1 MSTEFRTEFSSVQ
14 IIRGTFITSSLTI
27 LSRLLG
33 FVRDLI
39 VALIFGAGPFADA
52 YFVAFR
58 IPNLLRSFVAEGALS
73 AAFVPIFSS
82 ELRKGR
88 LEAQHALRS
97 VTSFLLVSTSAISL
111 LGFVFATDIIG
122 LIAPGFLGEQ
132 RDIAVLLLRIMLPY
146 TICISLVAM
155 INGALTSLKTFGAA
169 AAAQSIMTVVLILGG
184 LMSALFDM
192 RSGVVILSISV
203 LIGGIA
209 QVLYQIPA
217 LRRHQLSLSFGFS
230 GAGPLISQ
238 LLKLMAPAIVGATV
252 YQLMIFT
259 ATVLSSLLEPGSI
272 SWLFYADRI
281 VQLPL
286 GIFSIALSSVLLP
299 ALATNAAA
307 ADSGAFARNLSNA
320 LRYNSFILLPVS
332 ALIFIT
338 ADEVITVL
346 FQRGAFDARS
356 VDMTASA
363 VRALSIGI
371 WAASCQSLLA
381 RSFMA
386 KRDNLTPTIFG
397 VIALVLNV
405 VLSLTLMG
413 TIVSLDNALL
423 VSVLTSI
430 QQSIGSWIPPGN
442 LGHVGLALASS
453 ISSLISFVLFAL
465 MFQARQ
471 KDFSWKLFLNATATS
486 AIAALTALILIVGI
500 EFSISQALIRL
511 VASVI
516 SFPLAYL
523 GIALLLRSQE
533 ARECL
538 TILKS
543 RLEFS
548 KHPRLP

>member
-1 MSTEFRTEFSSVQ
+1 
-14 IIRGTFITSSLTI
+14 
-27 LSRLLG
+27 
-33 FVRDLI
+33 
-39 VALIFGAGPFADA
+39 
-52 YFVAFR
+52 
-58 IPNLLRSFVAEGALS
+58 
-73 AAFVPIFSS
+73 
-82 ELRKGR
+82 
-88 LEAQHALRS
+88 
-97 VTSFLLVSTSAISL
+97 
-111 LGFVFATDIIG
+111 
-122 LIAPGFLGEQ
+122 
-132 RDIAVLLLRIMLPY
+132 
-146 TICISLVAM
+146 
-155 INGALTSLKTFGAA
+155 
-169 AAAQSIMTVVLILGG
+169 
-184 LMSALFDM
+184 
-192 RSGVVILSISV
+192 
-203 LIGGIA
+203 
-209 QVLYQIPA
+209 
-217 LRRHQLSLSFGFS
+217 
-230 GAGPLISQ
+230 
-238 LLKLMAPAIVGATV
+238 MAPAIVGATV